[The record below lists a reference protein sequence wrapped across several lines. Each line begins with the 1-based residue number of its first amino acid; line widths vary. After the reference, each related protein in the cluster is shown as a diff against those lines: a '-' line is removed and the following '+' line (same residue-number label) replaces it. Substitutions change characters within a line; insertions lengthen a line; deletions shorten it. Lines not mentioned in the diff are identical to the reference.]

1 MEKILGFIGMFA
13 IVGATYLFS
22 KNKKEIN
29 WKSVGCAFIGQI
41 VLAFLLIKTPL
52 WKGVEWL
59 ANGVSWILAQANEG
73 ISFVFGGLV
82 PEGGFVFFIN
92 SLLPIVFI
100 SAIMGLL
107 FHYGILQKFIA
118 VVGDTVAKVLKVDTL
133 IAVNGVT
140 NMFLGQSDAL
150 FVTKSYLSSPKVSNS
165 VIFATLVGGMT
176 SISTSVV
183 GLYASMGAS
192 MEWII
197 VSMPLTVFST
207 FVLTQILMPTTY
219 NEEVAEVETNDK
231 GVNAIETMMN
241 YANAGFKGVI
251 GITVALIVFLSIVAM
266 INNFIGL
273 FFDGVTMQSI
283 IGIIFK
289 PLALLMGVSPAEV
302 GVVSEILATKLIT
315 NEAVAFGLPAFATLS
330 VNAKAMVTVALCGF
344 AGIGSIGI
352 LIGGYSAIAP
362 NKVPVVA
369 KLGAKALICATAV
382 NILTGAVV
390 GLFL

>member
-1 MEKILGFIGMFA
+1 MEKILALIGVLVF
-13 IVGATYLFS
+13 VGLGYLMS
-22 KNKKEIN
+22 VDKKNIN
-29 WKSVGCAFIGQI
+29 WKSVGIAFVGQF
-41 VLAFLLIKTPL
+41 VLALLLIKTPL
-52 WKGVEWL
+52 WEAVGVMSN
-59 ANGVSWILAQANEG
+59 AVSWLIAQSGEG
-73 ISFVFGGLV
+73 INFVFGGLV
-82 PEGGFVFFIN
+82 PEGGYVMFIN
-92 SLLPIVFI
+92 ALLPIVFI
-100 SAIMGLL
+100 SALMGLM
-107 FHYGILQKFIA
+107 FHFGILQAIIGFIGKTLAKFL
-118 VVGDTVAKVLKVDTL
+118 DVDTL
-133 IAVNGVT
+133 VAVNNVT
-140 NMFLGQSDAL
+140 NMFFGQSDSL
-150 FVTKSYLSSPKVSNS
+150 FVTKSYLPKASDRA
-165 VIFATLVGGMT
+165 IFATLVGGMT
-176 SISTSVV
+176 SISVTVV
-183 GLYASMGAS
+183 GLYASMGAD
-192 MEWII
+192 MNWII
-197 VSMPLTVFST
+197 ISLPLTVIST
-207 FVLTQILMPTTY
+207 FVLTQIVMPTKY
-219 NEEVAEVETNDK
+219 QGDKIEIENDK